1 MSLLLGG
8 EADLEKLARWVKLV
22 REVQSEKEVA

>member
-8 EADLEKLARWVKLV
+8 EADLRKLARWVRLV
-22 REVQSEKEVA
+22 REVQAEEVSA

>member
-8 EADLEKLARWVKLV
+8 EADLARLARWVELV
-22 REVQSEKEVA
+22 REVQAEGGRA